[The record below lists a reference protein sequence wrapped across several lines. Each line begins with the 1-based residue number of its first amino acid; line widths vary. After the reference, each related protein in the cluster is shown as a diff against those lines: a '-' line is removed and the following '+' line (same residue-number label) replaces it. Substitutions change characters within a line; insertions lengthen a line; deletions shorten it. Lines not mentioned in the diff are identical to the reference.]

1 MPKKNIVVMGGSTGS
16 FDVFKRVAKDLPPD
30 LDAAIFIVWH
40 MSPDVRGI
48 LPEVLNNA
56 GPLPAHEARDGDEI
70 KLGNVYVARAD
81 HHLLL
86 DNSHMRV
93 TRGPKENRFR
103 PAVDPLFRSAA
114 YEYGP
119 RVVGIITSGALDDG
133 TSGMWAIKMHGGVTV
148 AQDPNDAEIPSMPES
163 AIRQVTIDHIVPAK
177 QIADLIVRLSS
188 EETTPEE
195 EAKMMKK
202 DKRLKDE
209 IGVAAEDRAL
219 QTRAFDVNALS
230 PFSCP
235 DCSGVLSKLQDGGRI
250 RFRCHTGHAF
260 SADSLLA
267 SLTENIEESLW
278 SASRGI
284 DESIMLL
291 NHIGDHFAEVNQAS
305 LAAQFFQKAN
315 EASRRNDIV
324 RSAIFDNEILSIESV
339 EEEPPLSIDN
349 GEDRAAQSSP

>member
-16 FDVFKRVAKDLPPD
+16 FDVFKRVVGGLPVD

-48 LPEVLNNA
+48 LAEVLNNA

-86 DNSHMRV
+86 DDSHMRV

-163 AIRQVTIDHIVPAK
+163 AIRQVTIDHIVPSK
-177 QIADLIVRLSS
+177 QIADLIVRLSR
-188 EETTPEE
+188 EETASGE

-235 DCSGVLSKLQDGGRI
+235 DCSGVLSKLQDGDRI

-267 SLTENIEESLW
+267 SLTEKIEESLW

-284 DESIMLL
+284 DENIMLL
-291 NHIGDHFAEVNQAS
+291 NHIGDHFAEINQAS
-305 LAAQFFQKAN
+305 SAAQFFQKAK
-315 EASRRNDIV
+315 EASRRNEIV
-324 RSAIFDNEILSIESV
+324 RSAIFDNEILSIETV
-339 EEEPPLSIDN
+339 EDETPVADITGSERSAD
-349 GEDRAAQSSP
+349 AAH